1 MVPRNRTPHVRA
13 ARISV
18 LTTSVLML
26 SMVAA
31 PLAIAGP
38 GAPGAA
44 VHDFTDGDTSGWHSY
59 ANAGAVSSAVD
70 TGEFCAVVEGGENP
84 WDIAAQLD
92 GITFE
97 RGSTYEV
104 SFDAHASAALSI
116 PMQGGAGYPAA
127 FAYSVA
133 LDGTETPQHFEF
145 TFSPEDWPTA
155 AENSESP
162 VEDAWT
168 TATGNISF
176 QLGSQE
182 KPYTMCFDN
191 FSLLNKSAEQI
202 VGGNFEDGEL
212 SPFYASGTGLA
223 SSVVDGVLQTELS
236 GGTADKWDQI
246 VGFNGVVIEPGVT
259 YTLSFDAS
267 SSSGRPVRVV
277 LGDDA
282 PPHGVLFE
290 QTPTLTTGMSHYEY
304 TFTASA
310 GFPTLEGEGPGRGE
324 VSFQMGGAP
333 EAWTF
338 SLDNVS
344 LLSGTV
350 APKFTPETGPR
361 VRVNQVG
368 YLPAGPKQAT
378 LVTDASESVEWTL
391 LDAAGLVAA
400 GGRTV
405 PAGIDETAGLNV
417 HELDFSDFTKTG
429 TYTLS
434 ADGEESYP
442 FAIDAGIYQQLR
454 YDAMNY
460 FYPAR
465 SGIAIDGSVM
475 VGQPDADK
483 YTRPAGHVENP
494 DSSLAEGSVNQGDY
508 DVPCLTPATEGD
520 YWMYGDWSCN
530 YTSDVVGGWYDA
542 GDHGKYVV
550 NGGIAV
556 AQVLSTYERTLYS
569 PTGASA
575 DLSDGSLNIPLDETS
590 NGVPDP
596 LDEARWELDWMMKMQ
611 VPSDADMYAGMVH
624 HKVADADWTGLPLLP
639 SDGPQERYL
648 HRPSTAATLNFAAV
662 AAQGARLWDQ
672 HDPEF
677 AAELL
682 AAGRVAW
689 AAAVATPDLYAPAPN
704 ADPSPGSGPYD
715 DDNVLDEFYWA
726 AAELFLTTGEPDFK
740 DYVLA
745 SEYNTAD
752 IWTAGGFN
760 WFETAALGRMNLAT
774 VESDIPG
781 RAEIRQSVVTAAEKY
796 LGWQQGQPFGTAY
809 PGAEGQY
816 DWGSN
821 SSILNN
827 QVVMGTAFD
836 LTGDQ
841 RFADGVVEAMD
852 YLLGRNALNN
862 SYITGY
868 GHQYSKNQHSRW
880 FSHSLEPSLPNPPR
894 GSVSGG
900 PNSMTETW
908 DPVIKMLYNETNTCA
923 PQLCYVDDIQSW
935 STNEIT
941 VNWNS
946 ALSWVASFVADQA
959 AGDQSGAG
967 DIVHVDKHPADIS
980 VLDGES
986 AQFTASATGKPTP
999 AVKWQQFIDGDW
1011 KDVSGANT
1019 STLTLS
1025 ATTADDG
1032 RSYRAYF
1039 FNEFGGFYSDDA
1051 KLTVNKIPVVA
1062 EPVPTPDP
1070 TIRPTSVPPS
1080 EPTIEPTS
1088 GSADDPTH
1096 EAEAENGEDS
1106 KLAATGFGT
1115 QWAPLAILAL
1125 LIIGAGTIFVGR
1137 CVRGNE

>member
-1 MVPRNRTPHVRA
+1 MVPRDRTPRVRT

-18 LTTSVLML
+18 VTASAMML
-26 SMVAA
+26 GVVVA
-31 PLAIAGP
+31 PLASAGP
-38 GAPGAA
+38 GDSGLA
-44 VHDFTDGDTSGWHSY
+44 VHDFTDGETSGWHAY
-59 ANAGAVSSAVD
+59 ANAGAVSASVD

-92 GITFE
+92 GVTFE

-104 SFDAHASAALSI
+104 SFDAHASTALNL

-127 FAYSVA
+127 FAHSLA
-133 LDGTETPQHFEF
+133 LDGAATPQHFGF
-145 TFSPEDWPTA
+145 TFSPEHWPTA
-155 AENSESP
+155 TENSESP
-162 VEDAWT
+162 LEDAWT
-168 TATGNISF
+168 TAPGNISF
-176 QLGSQE
+176 QLGKQE
-182 KPYTMCFDN
+182 QPYTLCFDN
-191 FSLLNKSAEQI
+191 FSLLNKSAEQV

-223 SSVVDGVLQTELS
+223 SSVVDGVLQVELP
-236 GGTADKWDQI
+236 GGTTDKWDQI
-246 VGFNGVVIEPGVT
+246 VGFNGVVLEPGVT
-259 YTLSFDAS
+259 YTLSFEAS
-267 SSSGRPVRVV
+267 SSIGRPVRVV

-310 GFPTLEGEGPGRGE
+310 GFPTSEEEGPGRGE
-324 VSFQMGGAP
+324 VSFQLGGAP

-338 SLDNVS
+338 KLDNVS
-344 LLSGTV
+344 LRSGTI
-350 APKFTPETGPR
+350 APKFTPKTGPR

-368 YLPAGPKQAT
+368 YLPDGPKGAT
-378 LVTDASESVEWTL
+378 LVTEATEPIEWKL
-391 LDAAGLVAA
+391 LDANGAVAI
-400 GGRTV
+400 GGKTE

-417 HELDFSDFTKTG
+417 HELDFSDFTQSG
-429 TYTLS
+429 TYTLA
-434 ADGEESYP
+434 ADGEESYT
-442 FAIDAGIYQQLR
+442 FVIDADVYQQLR
-454 YDAMNY
+454 HDALNY
-460 FYPAR
+460 FYPVR
-465 SGIAIDGSVM
+465 SGIAIDGSAM

-483 YTRPAGHVENP
+483 YTRPAGHAENP
-494 DSSLAEGSVNQGDY
+494 GSSLQAGSANQGDY
-508 DVPCLTPATEGD
+508 DVACLTPATEGD

-530 YTSDVVGGWYDA
+530 YTSDLVGGWYDA

-556 AQVLSTYERTLYS
+556 AQILSTYERTLYS
-569 PTGASA
+569 PTGAGS
-575 DLSDGSLNIPLDETS
+575 DLGDGTLNIPLGESS
-590 NGVPDP
+590 NGIPDP
-596 LDEARWELDWMMKMQ
+596 LDEARWELEWMMRMQ
-611 VPSDADMYAGMVH
+611 VPGDADMYAGMVH
-624 HKVADADWTGLPLLP
+624 HKVADVDWTGLPLLP
-639 SDGPQERYL
+639 SDSPQERYV

-672 HDPEF
+672 YDPDF

-689 AAAVATPDLYAPAPN
+689 AAAVASPELYAPAPN

-740 DYVLA
+740 EFVLA
-745 SEYNTAD
+745 SEHNTAD

-781 RAEIRQSVVTAAEKY
+781 RAEIRQSVVAAAEKY
-796 LGWQQGQPFGTAY
+796 LGLQQGQPFGTAY
-809 PGAEGQY
+809 PGVDGQY

-908 DPVIKMLYNETNTCA
+908 DPVIEMFYDETNTCA

-935 STNEIT
+935 ATNEIT

-946 ALSWVASFVADQA
+946 ALSWVTSFVADQS
-959 AGDQSGAG
+959 AGEESGAG
-967 DIVHVDKHPADIS
+967 NIVRVDKHPTHLS
-980 VLDGES
+980 VPDGAS
-986 AQFTASATGKPTP
+986 AQFTASATGNPMP
-999 AVKWQQFIDGDW
+999 AVKWQQLRDGDW
-1011 KDVSGANT
+1011 EDIEGANT
-1019 STLTLS
+1019 ATLTLS
-1025 ATTADDG
+1025 ATMADDG

-1039 FNEFGGFYSDDA
+1039 FNEFGGSYSNA
-1051 KLTVNKIPVVA
+1051 ATLTVEKRADAIVPSPTA
-1062 EPVPTPDP
+1062 EPGSGPTPG
-1070 TIRPTSVPPS
+1070 
-1080 EPTIEPTS
+1080 PTS
-1088 GSADDPTH
+1088 GVTDAPTKT
-1096 EAEAENGEDS
+1096 AVAGNGQES
-1106 KLAATGFGT
+1106 KLAVTGFSA
-1115 QWAPLAILAL
+1115 QRAL
-1125 LIIGAGTIFVGR
+1125 LITLVLLSIGTGAIFVGR
-1137 CVRGNE
+1137 RGRTGN